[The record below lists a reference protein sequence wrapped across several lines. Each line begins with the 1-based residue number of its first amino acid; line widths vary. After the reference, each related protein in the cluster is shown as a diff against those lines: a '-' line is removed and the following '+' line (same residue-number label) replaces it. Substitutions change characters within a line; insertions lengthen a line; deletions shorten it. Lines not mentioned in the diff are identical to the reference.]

1 MVEPWL
7 RGTNGEIAPVQ
18 RAVVHAL
25 ELAAEDMER
34 WAVPLSPMLLARE
47 PLGLS
52 SVAFQLRHM
61 ARSLDRLL
69 TYAEDGSLTAAQ
81 LKALAEERSAG
92 VDDVF
97 DEFHSAIEHSIQRV
111 RAFAPA
117 QLGEKRFVGRDC
129 LPTTLAGLLVHVAD
143 HTQRHSGQAITTAKV
158 VRALVNNEAQ

>member
-7 RGTNGEIAPVQ
+7 RGTNTDIAPVQ

-25 ELAAEDMER
+25 QLAAEDMER
-34 WAVPLSPMLLARE
+34 WTLLLSPTLLVRE
-47 PLGLS
+47 PLGLP

-69 TYAEDGSLTAAQ
+69 TYAEGGVLTAAQ
-81 LKALAEERSAG
+81 LETLAAEGLAEVDGVREEFRAAVER
-92 VDDVF
+92 
-97 DEFHSAIEHSIQRV
+97 SIQRV
-111 RAFAPA
+111 RAFAPG
-117 QLGEKRFVGRDC
+117 QLQEQRFVGRDR

-158 VRALVNNEAQ
+158 LHALANNEAH